1 MSYIEFI
8 AEGKKGLTNA
18 GSIMKTDAVKDVQVA
33 INYADE
39 SLETLRRNLLDKF
52 FDMAETEEQKRIINK
67 CISTYV
73 WCMDKKLRIDGDI
86 LDRLGKE
93 VGMTNAEISKLL
105 SKETDSFYGKVDNLY
120 GRR

>member
-8 AEGKKGLTNA
+8 TEGKKGLTNA
-18 GSIMKTDAVKDVQVA
+18 GSIMKTDNVKDVQVA

-52 FDMAETEEQKRIINK
+52 FDMADTEEQKKIINK

-93 VGMTNAEISKLL
+93 VNMTNSEISKLL